1 MPRGGAFRAK
11 SAAVSVT
18 TTRVAVFGRGYLGR
32 RLAAELANE
41 AEDGG
46 AGSGRAR
53 WEVTLSPADI
63 TDSDAVRQAL
73 VGADVAIN
81 AAGKTGVPNVD
92 WCEKHPLETSRANV
106 LGPLVLASAC
116 AASSTYLLQL
126 GSGCIFYG
134 DSPTPGGWREDDV
147 ANPSSTYS
155 RTKYA
160 ADLALSRLP
169 NVGIARLRMPI
180 DHEPAPRNL
189 ITKLAGYPFVVDV
202 ANSVT
207 VVDDLV
213 RAVRGLVAA
222 RATGVFHVTNPGVMR
237 HRELLELY
245 RELVDPGHRVTL
257 IGEDELVSRGLADK
271 PRSNCVLASPR
282 LDALG
287 ITLRPVHEALRDCMT
302 RYAQA
307 LHAAAAQ

>member
-18 TTRVAVFGRGYLGR
+18 TTRVTVFGRGYLGR

-202 ANSVT
+202 ANSMKPMRKPT
-207 VVDDLV
+207 SSGQATFSPC
-213 RAVRGLVAA
+213 RSSIGL
-222 RATGVFHVTNPGVMR
+222 
-237 HRELLELY
+237 
-245 RELVDPGHRVTL
+245 
-257 IGEDELVSRGLADK
+257 DEVEACSRGPGARGCPCRARPCRARGSRRESS
-271 PRSNCVLASPR
+271 PRSR
-282 LDALG
+282 
-287 ITLRPVHEALRDCMT
+287 
-302 RYAQA
+302 
-307 LHAAAAQ
+307 